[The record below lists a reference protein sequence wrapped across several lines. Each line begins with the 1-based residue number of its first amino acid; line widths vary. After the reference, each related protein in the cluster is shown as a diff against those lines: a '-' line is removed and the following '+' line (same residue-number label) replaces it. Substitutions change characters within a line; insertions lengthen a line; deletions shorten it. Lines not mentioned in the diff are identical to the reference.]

1 MLIKKQTDDSPSEKD
16 HTEGRA
22 VYLSTLKDA
31 AAALG
36 TYSYE
41 ILVALLK
48 HMHYKSYVEPSVSN
62 IFLMFVSFLGKGGQ
76 ICWNLRN
83 DSAVGCFY
91 HGYSN
96 NDNNICNNQSMRG
109 GLTCQCGFTV
119 LSWSQ
124 WLCYLL
130 HRLEQCLS
138 IVLESHDQLQLG
150 ASWFHGWE
158 GKQWRCQIIF

>member
-48 HMHYKSYVEPSVSN
+48 HMHYKWARQSKCIKLIFDVCYFFGGGADLLKSV
-62 IFLMFVSFLGKGGQ
+62 K
-76 ICWNLRN
+76 
-83 DSAVGCFY
+83 
-91 HGYSN
+91 
-96 NDNNICNNQSMRG
+96 
-109 GLTCQCGFTV
+109 
-119 LSWSQ
+119 
-124 WLCYLL
+124 
-130 HRLEQCLS
+130 
-138 IVLESHDQLQLG
+138 
-150 ASWFHGWE
+150 
-158 GKQWRCQIIF
+158 